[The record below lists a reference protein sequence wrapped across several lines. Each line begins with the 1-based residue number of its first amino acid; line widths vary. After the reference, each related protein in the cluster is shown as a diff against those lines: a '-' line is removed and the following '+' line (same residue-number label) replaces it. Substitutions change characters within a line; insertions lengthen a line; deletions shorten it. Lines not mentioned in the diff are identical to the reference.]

1 MKTDN
6 FNHAEKVLVLGAGQ
20 LGAAV
25 LDALV
30 PAVIERQGTVSVIVS
45 PAAWDEAGQL
55 RSSNHQALADAGAT
69 FLAVDIAGSAMET
82 LADQFRGFTTVINCM
97 GFVAGPGT
105 QLKITRAVLA
115 AGVPRYFPWQF
126 GVNYD
131 VVGKGSGQP
140 VWDEQY
146 DVRTLLRAQRAT
158 EWVIVSTGMF
168 TSFLFEPDFDVVN
181 LSNRTL
187 HALGSWDT
195 QVTVTSPAD
204 IGRLTTAIYLH
215 QPRIVNEVV
224 FVAGETT
231 SYRQLADTVERVTQ
245 QTFSKAVHTL
255 PALLEQLRT
264 ARMTPCCAIAPPSPG
279 GMACGGR
286 WATHGMPATSCRPRT
301 LPAGCRPRA
310 DFLSQDRMTMNK
322 LIPLIVLSCL
332 LPLAANA
339 RTITATG
346 DTLDHAES
354 KIRQQAAREG
364 ATTYRI
370 TEARMGN
377 KVHITAKI
385 AD

>member
-55 RSSNHQALADAGAT
+55 RSANHQALADAGAT

-115 AGVPRYFPWQF
+115 AGYPAISLAVWRQLRCGRQRQRSAGLGRAVRCPDPAARAAGH
-126 GVNYD
+126 GVGHCLHRD
-131 VVGKGSGQP
+131 VYQ
-140 VWDEQY
+140 
-146 DVRTLLRAQRAT
+146 L
-158 EWVIVSTGMF
+158 
-168 TSFLFEPDFDVVN
+168 LFEPDFDVVN

-195 QVTVTSPAD
+195 QVTVTSPTD

-264 ARMTPCCAIAPPSPG
+264 DPDDAMLRYRAAFAR

-286 WATHGMPATSCRPRT
+286 WATPGMPATSCRPRT

-364 ATTYRI
+364 VTTYRI

>member
-55 RSSNHQALADAGAT
+55 RSANHQALADAGAT

-140 VWDEQY
+140 SG
-146 DVRTLLRAQRAT
+146 TS
-158 EWVIVSTGMF
+158 STMSG
-168 TSFLFEPDFDVVN
+168 
-181 LSNRTL
+181 
-187 HALGSWDT
+187 
-195 QVTVTSPAD
+195 
-204 IGRLTTAIYLH
+204 
-215 QPRIVNEVV
+215 
-224 FVAGETT
+224 
-231 SYRQLADTVERVTQ
+231 
-245 QTFSKAVHTL
+245 
-255 PALLEQLRT
+255 
-264 ARMTPCCAIAPPSPG
+264 PCCARSGPRSGSLSPPG
-279 GMACGGR
+279 C
-286 WATHGMPATSCRPRT
+286 
-301 LPAGCRPRA
+301 LPA
-310 DFLSQDRMTMNK
+310 FSSNQTSM
-322 LIPLIVLSCL
+322 
-332 LPLAANA
+332 
-339 RTITATG
+339 
-346 DTLDHAES
+346 
-354 KIRQQAAREG
+354 
-364 ATTYRI
+364 
-370 TEARMGN
+370 
-377 KVHITAKI
+377 
-385 AD
+385 

>member
-1 MKTDN
+1 MKSEN
-6 FNHAEKVLVLGAGQ
+6 LNHEETVLVLGAGQ

-30 PAVIERQGTVSVIVS
+30 PAVIQRQGAVSVIVS

-55 RSSNHQALADAGAT
+55 RSANHRALADAGAT
-69 FLAVDIAGSAMET
+69 FLAVDIAGSDMEM
-82 LADQFRGFTTVINCM
+82 LAGQFSGFTTVINCM

-146 DVRTLLRAQRAT
+146 DVRTLLRAQQAT

-181 LSNRTL
+181 LATRTV

-231 SYRQLADTVERVTQ
+231 SYRQLAETVERVTQ
-245 QTFSKAVHTL
+245 HTFSKAVHTL
-255 PALLEQLRT
+255 PTLLDQLRT
-264 ARMTPCCAIAPPSPG
+264 DPDNAMLRYRAAFARGDGVWWPMGDT
-279 GMACGGR
+279 
-286 WATHGMPATSCRPRT
+286 W
-301 LPAGCRPRA
+301 
-310 DFLSQDRMTMNK
+310 
-322 LIPLIVLSCL
+322 
-332 LPLAANA
+332 NA
-339 RTITATG
+339 R
-346 DTLDHAES
+346 HALPTQD
-354 KIRQQAAREG
+354 IAGWLQAAR
-364 ATTYRI
+364 
-370 TEARMGN
+370 
-377 KVHITAKI
+377 
-385 AD
+385 

>member
-146 DVRTLLRAQRAT
+146 DVRTL
-158 EWVIVSTGMF
+158 
-168 TSFLFEPDFDVVN
+168 
-181 LSNRTL
+181 
-187 HALGSWDT
+187 
-195 QVTVTSPAD
+195 
-204 IGRLTTAIYLH
+204 
-215 QPRIVNEVV
+215 
-224 FVAGETT
+224 
-231 SYRQLADTVERVTQ
+231 
-245 QTFSKAVHTL
+245 
-255 PALLEQLRT
+255 
-264 ARMTPCCAIAPPSPG
+264 G
-279 GMACGGR
+279 GGG
-286 WATHGMPATSCRPRT
+286 G
-301 LPAGCRPRA
+301 G
-310 DFLSQDRMTMNK
+310 
-322 LIPLIVLSCL
+322 
-332 LPLAANA
+332 
-339 RTITATG
+339 G
-346 DTLDHAES
+346 
-354 KIRQQAAREG
+354 G
-364 ATTYRI
+364 
-370 TEARMGN
+370 G
-377 KVHITAKI
+377 
-385 AD
+385 

>member
-1 MKTDN
+1 
-6 FNHAEKVLVLGAGQ
+6 
-20 LGAAV
+20 
-25 LDALV
+25 
-30 PAVIERQGTVSVIVS
+30 
-45 PAAWDEAGQL
+45 
-55 RSSNHQALADAGAT
+55 
-69 FLAVDIAGSAMET
+69 
-82 LADQFRGFTTVINCM
+82 
-97 GFVAGPGT
+97 
-105 QLKITRAVLA
+105 
-115 AGVPRYFPWQF
+115 
-126 GVNYD
+126 
-131 VVGKGSGQP
+131 
-140 VWDEQY
+140 
-146 DVRTLLRAQRAT
+146 
-158 EWVIVSTGMF
+158 MF

-195 QVTVTSPAD
+195 QVTVTSPTD

-264 ARMTPCCAIAPPSPG
+264 DPDDAMLRYRAAFAR

-286 WATHGMPATSCRPRT
+286 WATPGMPATSCRPRT

-332 LPLAANA
+332 LPW
-339 RTITATG
+339 
-346 DTLDHAES
+346 
-354 KIRQQAAREG
+354 RQMPEPSPPPAIPGPCGEQNPPAGRPRG
-364 ATTYRI
+364 RDYLS
-370 TEARMGN
+370 
-377 KVHITAKI
+377 HH
-385 AD
+385 